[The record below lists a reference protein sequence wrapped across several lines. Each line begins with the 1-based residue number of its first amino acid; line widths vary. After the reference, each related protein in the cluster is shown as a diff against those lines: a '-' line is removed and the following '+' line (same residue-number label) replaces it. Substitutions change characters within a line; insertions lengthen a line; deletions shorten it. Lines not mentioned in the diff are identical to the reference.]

1 MLTRFIAIGA
11 ALLLGA
17 AAVAWLTWNLAKG
30 QQAVTENQ
38 QLRADLERYE
48 VTTKALHAAAVNLP
62 AELHAAMDRL
72 NAISQQREKDR
83 ETLRNFTARLS
94 ADLQALGARHPALR
108 DLDLGTDFLRHWN
121 RANDGPGNDSGNAAA
136 GTPGQSDPTLPT
148 AASSAGEHRTGN
160 SGGARSGNDAVSRMP
175 QHERPLARSVRG
187 MACHRLALVL
197 RDGGTDRTDA
207 RQLRRA

>member
-1 MLTRFIAIGA
+1 MLTRIIAIGA
-11 ALLLGA
+11 ALLIGA

-30 QQAVTENQ
+30 QQAAAENQ
-38 QLRADLERYE
+38 QLRADLARYAE
-48 VTTKALHAAAVNLP
+48 TTQALRAAAVDLP

-108 DLDLGTDFLRHWN
+108 DLDFGTDFLRHWN

-136 GTPGQSDPTLPT
+136 GTPGQSDPNLP
-148 AASSAGEHRTGN
+148 AAAGGAGEHSTGD
-160 SGGARSGNDAVSRMP
+160 SGGARPGSGAVSRMP
-175 QHERPLARSVRG
+175 QHERPLARSGRG
-187 MACHRLALVL
+187 MAGHRLALVL